1 MLKNSDINLLVY
13 IVTFY
18 VSAQIFVEKQHFIWR
33 VQKRQK
39 NILYVVVL

>member
-1 MLKNSDINLLVY
+1 MSKKSDINLLVY

-18 VSAQIFVEKQHFIWR
+18 VSAQVFMEKQHFMWC